1 MSERSG
7 SGGGGDR
14 IQYPALTATNYTSWS
29 IRVQA
34 IMEDQGVWEIVEP
47 PEGSSS
53 TVTEAMRA
61 KDRKAKAH
69 LLQCIPNDLLMQVA
83 GKKTGKEV

>member
-1 MSERSG
+1 M
-7 SGGGGDR
+7 
-14 IQYPALTATNYTSWS
+14 
-29 IRVQA
+29 
-34 IMEDQGVWEIVEP
+34 WEIVEP